1 MSEITNE
8 DGHSCFFYF
17 LETVGWRL
25 GTKLSFLRI
34 HPNQINM
41 NGMVEIQSIILEL
54 HDLWNDLLRYIPE
67 RGFISPGL
75 NRHVTLVLLD
85 PINVVTES

>member
-1 MSEITNE
+1 
-8 DGHSCFFYF
+8 
-17 LETVGWRL
+17 
-25 GTKLSFLRI
+25 
-34 HPNQINM
+34 
-41 NGMVEIQSIILEL
+41 MVEIQSIILEL